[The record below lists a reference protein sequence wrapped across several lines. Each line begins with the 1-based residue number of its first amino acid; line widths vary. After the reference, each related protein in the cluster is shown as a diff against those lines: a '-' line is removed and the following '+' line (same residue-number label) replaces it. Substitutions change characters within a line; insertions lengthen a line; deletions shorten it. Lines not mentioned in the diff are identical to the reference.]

1 MGRLAYS
8 SPAINLKH
16 GITMVT
22 METTLEYI
30 GKLYIRLE
38 QEKNNI
44 ENMLFYVRLYPLER
58 KALKNRIKEILKE
71 EKAIIEWNYKE
82 TNNE

>member
-8 SPAINLKH
+8 SSTVNLRY
-16 GITMVT
+16 GIT

-30 GKLYIRLE
+30 GKLYIQLE

-44 ENMLFYVRLYPLER
+44 ENMLFYTKLYPLER

-71 EKAIIEWNYKE
+71 EKAIIEITFKGE
-82 TNNE
+82 KA

>member
-8 SPAINLKH
+8 SPTINLRY
-16 GITMVT
+16 GVTMVT

-44 ENMLFYVRLYPLER
+44 ENMLFCAKLHPLER

-82 TNNE
+82 HKL

>member
-1 MGRLAYS
+1 
-8 SPAINLKH
+8 
-16 GITMVT
+16 MVT